1 VKGLVDDAIAGKDV
15 SAWLAVKAAKT
26 VEPEPGMSQ
35 WRIRELSDWYKDETN
50 RRYND
55 GTLDVPELDADLRAI
70 LREEVDLP
78 EHVEIEFERVM
89 KLVFAM

>member
-1 VKGLVDDAIAGKDV
+1 VPDQGPDPLDEHGAPR
-15 SAWLAVKAAKT
+15 AAT
-26 VEPEPGMSQ
+26 NGGAEPGISRQ
-35 WRIRELSDWYKDETN
+35 RIRELADWYKDETH

-55 GTLDVPELDADLRAI
+55 GTLDTPELDAELRAI

-89 KLVFAM
+89 QVVFAAA